1 MAVGRTAVVDG
12 LGATDSFELLDV
24 VEASE
29 HSDAVEEDCDVN
41 DVVEEDAITTDKRLD
56 GRPKIKTVSNK

>member
-12 LGATDSFELLDV
+12 LGADSFELLDV